1 MVRMFELDYFNE
13 VNSFRASEESVNEII
28 NHPSKPL
35 LITTGKDGHIHFWK
49 KDTLEKFRSIAAHN
63 MTIYKLAISPDNKLA
78 ASVSR
83 DKSIK
88 LWEVDSFNILK
99 KIDRRMDK
107 GHSHSVNDISWI
119 NEKEFFSAGDDRII
133 RRWKVAE

>member
-1 MVRMFELDYFNE
+1 M
-13 VNSFRASEESVNEII
+13 
-28 NHPSKPL
+28 K
-35 LITTGKDGHIHFWK
+35 
-49 KDTLEKFRSIAAHN
+49 
-63 MTIYKLAISPDNKLA
+63 IYKLAISIDNKLA
-78 ASVSR
+78 DSVSR